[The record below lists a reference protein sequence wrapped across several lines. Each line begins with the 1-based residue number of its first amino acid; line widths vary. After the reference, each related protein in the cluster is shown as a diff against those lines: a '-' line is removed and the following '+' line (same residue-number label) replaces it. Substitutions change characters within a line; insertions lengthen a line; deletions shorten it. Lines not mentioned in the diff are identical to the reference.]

1 MRLGFC
7 VAGLVVGVVSAAVPR
22 IAQATGEQR
31 PMQVED
37 DRPGFTGTFRFGGVG
52 AEEEARRAAI
62 DRTISSLFFAIRGIA
77 RSRLSSSTKIDPWV
91 SFEFGA
97 GQIRMRAPSATDA
110 TSPEHG
116 DAVDYVNHGNHVRL
130 SQKLTAGTLTQ
141 VFVADEGR
149 RVNEWSL
156 TPDARTLL
164 LKVTVSSS
172 KLRIPL
178 VYTLTYQRAS

>member
-7 VAGLVVGVVSAAVPR
+7 VAGLVVVVGAAVPR
-22 IAQATGEQR
+22 IAHAEGEQR
-31 PMQVED
+31 PMQAED
-37 DRPGFTGTFRFGGVG
+37 DRLRFAGTFRFGGVVS
-52 AEEEARRAAI
+52 EEEARRAAI
-62 DRTISSLFFAIRGIA
+62 DRTIGTLFFAIRGIA

-91 SFEFGA
+91 SLAFDA
-97 GQIRMRAPSATDA
+97 GLIRMRTPSATDA

-116 DAVDYVNHGNHVRL
+116 DAVDYVNHGDHVRL
-130 SQKLTAGTLTQ
+130 SQKLKGGTLTQ

-149 RVNEWSL
+149 RVNEWTL